1 MDDKPWSELLLSL
14 NIKNG
19 GVGLRQAA
27 HIHNVAYTASLVTA
41 LRSFE
46 EMGDFKILELFKN
59 LDNNNNH
66 NNNHI
71 FNDIDNNNIIN
82 LNNDYDDFDCIN
94 NNININNTN
103 NNNSNNNA
111 TNNNINNDNNNN
123 SNNNNNNIIS
133 NDDIIDNAINNNTEV
148 PLFPLYSPNEN
159 YADILNFVKDRKPI
173 EEGGVKVSNRR
184 TLIEFLK
191 VNQSVEIT
199 QKKLTITIDNELQKR
214 ILFLLAEQP
223 KYTSYQ
229 AWIRSNMSDQHS
241 GSWLRHASFNTD
253 GTGTYHT
260 LSQLEFKDNLKLRLG
275 CQIFPDSNPRK
286 CDCLE
291 DLTFMVDENH
301 FHGIS
306 CPKGATYRSSN
317 HSKLNQLLQ
326 KFMVDV
332 TDANIGNGECNFSE
346 EELIPKDKRPN
357 NVDLRADTRVYFNG
371 TVRFI
376 DVGVTAPS
384 TKTMK
389 HIAATTKYAAS
400 ES

>member
-1 MDDKPWSELLLSL
+1 
-14 NIKNG
+14 
-19 GVGLRQAA
+19 
-27 HIHNVAYTASLVTA
+27 
-41 LRSFE
+41 
-46 EMGDFKILELFKN
+46 
-59 LDNNNNH
+59 
-66 NNNHI
+66 
-71 FNDIDNNNIIN
+71 
-82 LNNDYDDFDCIN
+82 
-94 NNININNTN
+94 
-103 NNNSNNNA
+103 
-111 TNNNINNDNNNN
+111 
-123 SNNNNNNIIS
+123 
-133 NDDIIDNAINNNTEV
+133 
-148 PLFPLYSPNEN
+148 
-159 YADILNFVKDRKPI
+159 
-173 EEGGVKVSNRR
+173 
-184 TLIEFLK
+184 
-191 VNQSVEIT
+191 VEIT

-400 ES
+400 ESYALKKIRRYKKYLSEESMKYLVPFIVESTGAFGPFHKNH